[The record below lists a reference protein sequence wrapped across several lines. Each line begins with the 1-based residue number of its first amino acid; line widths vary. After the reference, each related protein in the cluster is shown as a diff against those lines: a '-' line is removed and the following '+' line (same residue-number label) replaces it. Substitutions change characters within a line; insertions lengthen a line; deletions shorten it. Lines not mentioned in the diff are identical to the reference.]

1 MKQEKKFASIQDIL
15 ERNLLDI
22 AQEVVKQKRI
32 YHIVI
37 SPKKGMD
44 SLAIE
49 YQILEDTEN

>member
-1 MKQEKKFASIQDIL
+1 MRQGKKFASIQDIL

-22 AQEVVKQKRI
+22 AQEVVKQNAFI
-32 YHIVI
+32 TLLFHL
-37 SPKKGMD
+37 KKGMD